1 MAARA
6 PGPARTTCAAPCPL
20 ATAPCGPPT
29 ATRGKPLPGAVGALY
44 AAYCRFPFLCGT
56 VDGVVQDVDSGVPDT
71 GFALTASYVQADAK
85 AAASATEP
93 VSVPQSCNP

>member
-1 MAARA
+1 MSASDGALR
-6 PGPARTTCAAPCPL
+6 PADSYQ
-20 ATAPCGPPT
+20 
-29 ATRGKPLPGAVGALY
+29 GKPLPGAADALY

-71 GFALTASYVQADAK
+71 GFAPTASYVQADAK
-85 AAASATEP
+85 AAASATAP